1 MVDAPHCI
9 ALAVT
14 AFHERLSVPLDL
26 DQLEAIQVGT
36 EDIISSTAFKQRQIP
51 CFIGCSWVGI
61 VANSILEI
69 HIRAHPSLA
78 KPSATEVRRR
88 SLRVRY

>member
-1 MVDAPHCI
+1 MFDAIHVH
-9 ALAVT
+9 AVHPLPSLP
-14 AFHERLSVPLDL
+14 FHGRLPVPLDL

-61 VANSILEI
+61 VVNGILEN
-69 HIRAHPSLA
+69 HIRTHPSLA
-78 KPSATEVRRR
+78 NPSVAT
-88 SLRVRY
+88 